1 MPDLIRHPVPTWIPA
16 FAEMTILRYLIAGV
30 ISIIQMKRLVLGT
43 AQLGMSYGIANTS
56 GRPDLPTV
64 KSIIQNAW
72 ENGIQE
78 FDTAQAYGKS
88 EQLLGKVLNDLD
100 IVNEARIITKLDPTL
115 DYTDKTAILKALK
128 TSVENL
134 GVKSIFG
141 LMLHEENLLDLWKEG
156 LHRILMDIVD
166 SGHVKHLGI
175 SVDLPEKA
183 IQALETE
190 NISMVQLPAS
200 ILDKRFADAGVFQLS
215 EDTGKQIYIRSIFLQ
230 GLLLMNNEDLPAK
243 MRFTVSILKRFEKL
257 VKEAGISKQTFAL
270 EYIKQSYPE
279 AKIVFGVET
288 LDQLKNNLNSW
299 ERKLPLDLVN
309 RIGEEFGYVDNRILN
324 PSLWHNCSG

>member
-1 MPDLIRHPVPTWIPA
+1 
-16 FAEMTILRYLIAGV
+16 
-30 ISIIQMKRLVLGT
+30 MKRLVLGT

-56 GRPDLPTV
+56 GQPDFPTV

-72 ENGIQE
+72 NNGIQE

-88 EQLLGKVLNDLD
+88 EQILGKVLNDLD
-100 IVNEARIITKLDPTL
+100 IVNEARIITKLDPAL

-156 LHRILMDIVD
+156 LGKILMDIVD
-166 SGHVKHLGI
+166 SGHVEHIGVSI
-175 SVDLPEKA
+175 YSPEKA
-183 IQALETE
+183 MQAFETE
-190 NISMVQLPAS
+190 GISMVQLPAS
-200 ILDKRFADAGVFQLS
+200 VLDKRLSDAGVFQLS
-215 EDTGKQIYIRSIFLQ
+215 EDTGKQIYIRSIYLQ
-230 GLLLMNNEDLPAK
+230 GLLLMNNEDLPAD

-257 VKEAGISKQTFAL
+257 VREAGISKQSFAL
-270 EYIKQSYPE
+270 EYVKQSYPE

-288 LDQLKNNLNSW
+288 LEQLKINLNSW
-299 ERKLPLDLVN
+299 ERKFPLDLVN
-309 RIGEEFGYVDNRILN
+309 RIGEEFGYVNDQILN
-324 PSLWHNCSG
+324 PSSWHNFSR